1 MSTYGDILTVDLTTQ
16 RVSRQPLAES
26 VVRQYLGGRGLNTW
40 HMLGAADATIDPL
53 DPRSDLL
60 LSVGLLT
67 GSLAP
72 ASARAQFAARS
83 PQTGLLGTSNVGGH
97 FGAALRQS
105 GIAMLRIT
113 GRAQTPVSVWIE
125 DGEVAIH
132 AAAHLWG
139 LEVPQTV
146 EGLRAQAASDVEL
159 RALAIGPAGENLV
172 TFACVLSE
180 NMHAA
185 GRTGMGAVM
194 GAKNLKALVVARSER
209 ERGAAGDLSD
219 LARQYAREIRAAGR
233 YDVYSTTGNS
243 VYMVESNEMGLLGT
257 RNFREVQFEGVE
269 AINGDKLLSYVTRY
283 KSCHRCPVHCKAE
296 VRIEHGRFE
305 MMLGERPDIEPLMG
319 FGPRIG
325 VNDPEAILYLF
336 NMTNRFGLDV
346 MSAAGVLAFAMDLY
360 EREILSLQDTGGLP
374 LRWGNVEAAIVL
386 LEQIARR
393 EGLGDLLAEGVR
405 EAAQRIG
412 DGAERYAFH
421 SKGLD
426 FPGYDPRSAQG
437 TALAYAISNRG
448 ADYTSV
454 YPSLEYFWTPEQGK
468 AAFGDEASV
477 DPLRSKGK
485 GRMVRYAYQVS
496 SVLDALGVCK
506 VPILSVMGDFS
517 LEPEARLVSAYT
529 GWDITPDDLFA
540 IGAEIITA
548 ERRINLRYGLTRQD
562 DTLPAKFLED
572 GAPSGPA
579 EGKVV
584 DLARMVAEYYEAMGW
599 DENGVPPD

>member
-1 MSTYGDILTVDLTTQ
+1 
-16 RVSRQPLAES
+16 
-26 VVRQYLGGRGLNTW
+26 
-40 HMLGAADATIDPL
+40 
-53 DPRSDLL
+53 
-60 LSVGLLT
+60 
-67 GSLAP
+67 
-72 ASARAQFAARS
+72 
-83 PQTGLLGTSNVGGH
+83 
-97 FGAALRQS
+97 
-105 GIAMLRIT
+105 
-113 GRAQTPVSVWIE
+113 
-125 DGEVAIH
+125 
-132 AAAHLWG
+132 
-139 LEVPQTV
+139 
-146 EGLRAQAASDVEL
+146 
-159 RALAIGPAGENLV
+159 
-172 TFACVLSE
+172 
-180 NMHAA
+180 
-185 GRTGMGAVM
+185 
-194 GAKNLKALVVARSER
+194 
-209 ERGAAGDLSD
+209 
-219 LARQYAREIRAAGR
+219 
-233 YDVYSTTGNS
+233 
-243 VYMVESNEMGLLGT
+243 MVESNEMGLLGT

-269 AINGDKLLSYVTRY
+269 AINGDKLLPYVTRY